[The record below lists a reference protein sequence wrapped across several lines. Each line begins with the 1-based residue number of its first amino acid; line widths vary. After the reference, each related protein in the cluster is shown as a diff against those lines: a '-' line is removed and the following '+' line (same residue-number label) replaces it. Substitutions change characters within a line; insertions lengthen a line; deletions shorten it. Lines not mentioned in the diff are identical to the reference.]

1 MKMSRDQLKALVKQ
15 CLVELLMEGLGD
27 VPIEVAPPR
36 LPVLRPG
43 VAESRRRPDRRA
55 HDPALDTPV
64 SQGRVP
70 SSALKEAVRREAGG
84 NAMMEAIFADTARTT
99 LPSMLS
105 HGDVGT
111 PSPGHGSGPSITQQE
126 QFNGRPEEVFG
137 EENAARWADLAFMDP
152 QAKKTA

>member
-27 VPIEVAPPR
+27 VPVEAPPTR
-36 LPVLRPG
+36 LPPLRPG
-43 VAESRRRPDRRA
+43 VAEGRRRPDRRA

-64 SQGRVP
+64 SQGRAP
-70 SSALKEAVRREAGG
+70 TTALREAVRREAGG
-84 NAMMEAIFADTARTT
+84 NPLMEAIFADTARTT

-111 PSPGHGSGPSITQQE
+111 PAPGNGSGPSITQQE

-137 EENAARWADLAFMDP
+137 EENAARWADLAFMEGP
-152 QAKKTA
+152 TKKTA